1 MTASGSAREVPSS
14 SGWEV
19 RLYWRWIAYNS
30 VAFVIVLSVGVAL
43 ALLGSDVLHLSL
55 ASGHVLVALVI
66 ATLGAVLFGGVLGS
80 LQWLV
85 VRERVAI
92 ARKAW
97 VTANIGP
104 ALLAWLL
111 VIMPAVIGAQNSDQ
125 DVSMAYLLAASQSLA
140 LGPLLGLSQSLVLR
154 KVTTRWK
161 WWIGANLASWLI
173 VDAALLLL
181 SQLSGDFDV
190 LRGDGAVAE
199 IYLSLIA
206 TTPLTGR
213 ALLWVLAPSALTVTE
228 DPKPEHGGGA

>member
-1 MTASGSAREVPSS
+1 MTASGSAREVPAS
-14 SGWEV
+14 SGWEP

-30 VAFVIVLSVGVAL
+30 IAFVIVLSVGIAL
-43 ALLGSDVLHLSL
+43 AMLGSDVLHLRL

-66 ATLGAVLFGGVLGS
+66 ATLGAVLFGGVLGT

-85 VRERVAI
+85 VRERAAI
-92 ARKAW
+92 PRKAW

-111 VIMPAVIGAQNSDQ
+111 VIMPAVISAQKSDQ

-154 KVTTRWK
+154 KVTGRWK

-173 VDAALLLL
+173 VDIGLLLL
-181 SQLSGDFDV
+181 SRLSGDLNV
-190 LRGDGAVAE
+190 LRGDGSVAE
-199 IYLSLIA
+199 VYLSLIA

-213 ALLWVLAPSALTVTE
+213 ALLWVLAPAALTPLPE
-228 DPKPEHGGGA
+228 DP

>member
-1 MTASGSAREVPSS
+1 MPAS

-30 VAFVIVLSVGVAL
+30 IAFVIVLSVGVAL
-43 ALLGSDVLHLSL
+43 ALLGSDVLHLRL

-66 ATLGAVLFGGVLGS
+66 ATLGAVLFGGVLGT

-85 VRERVAI
+85 VRERVAAI
-92 ARKAW
+92 PRKAW
-97 VTANIGP
+97 VTSNIGP

-154 KVTTRWK
+154 KVTRRWV

-173 VDAALLLL
+173 VDIALLLL
-181 SQLSGDFDV
+181 SRLSGDLDV
-190 LRGDGAVAE
+190 LRGDGSVAE
-199 IYLSLIA
+199 VYLSLIA

-228 DPKPEHGGGA
+228 DP

>member
-30 VAFVIVLSVGVAL
+30 IAFVIVLTVGVAL
-43 ALLGSDVLHLSL
+43 ALPGSDVLHLRL
-55 ASGHVLVALVI
+55 ASRHVLVALVI
-66 ATLGAVLFGGVLGS
+66 ATLGAVLFGGVLGT

-92 ARKAW
+92 PRKAW
-97 VTANIGP
+97 VTSNIGP

-140 LGPLLGLSQSLVLR
+140 LGPLLGLSSC
-154 KVTTRWK
+154 
-161 WWIGANLASWLI
+161 GATDQWPRSTSPSSPPRRSPAGPCCGCSP
-173 VDAALLLL
+173 
-181 SQLSGDFDV
+181 
-190 LRGDGAVAE
+190 
-199 IYLSLIA
+199 
-206 TTPLTGR
+206 PL
-213 ALLWVLAPSALTVTE
+213 P
-228 DPKPEHGGGA
+228 